1 MFEYLTVITQARK
14 REPTTSTTTTKTTTW
29 DSFVKRY
36 FSLTQLIYVA
46 VCNSSSSLRMKQHF
60 RELKVWSGA
69 KFEISQPNSKQRE
82 KGPRCSGWLSF
93 SRFCSNYIKS
103 LVLALSFCKRD
114 INNNHHSFS
123 KDTPYERSGY
133 IIK

>member
-1 MFEYLTVITQARK
+1 MFEYLIVINSGLKESQQHQQRQQK
-14 REPTTSTTTTKTTTW
+14 QQTW